1 MIWFF
6 HRGADHLQY
15 EIREGDGSSGYEIV
29 VREPGGRVRMERF
42 SDTIALLERS
52 LELQRA
58 LVAEGW
64 AADRSTQREDWRWV
78 VGGPGDQSKPDE
90 PH

>member
-6 HRGADHLQY
+6 HRGTDRLQY
-15 EIREGDGSSGYEIV
+15 EIREAEGASCYELV
-29 VREPGGRVRMERF
+29 VREACGVVRVERF
-42 SDTIALLERS
+42 QDTISLLERS

-64 AADRSTQREDWRWV
+64 AADRSAQREDWRWV
-78 VGGPGDQSKPDE
+78 VGGPGDQGKTDE
-90 PH
+90 PR